1 MKIKLAQIERTL
13 MNMIFEGPLQFLSI
27 VNESKTKPKLFQM
40 TQT

>member
-13 MNMIFEGPLQFLSI
+13 MNMIFEGLQFLSI